1 MLKHLIKFL
10 IVYIGQPLS
19 EAIAALE
26 GAGLSYE
33 ISGAVSGD
41 DYANYSITGYTQEVK
56 KNEPVKLKAKKDI
69 TGGTTELLLVIQQL
83 EQIMMTQLL
92 QKILKLQ
99 VMIYLVIP

>member
-1 MLKHLIKFL
+1 M
-10 IVYIGQPLS
+10 YI
-19 EAIAALE
+19 AIAALE

-69 TGGTTELLLVIQQL
+69 TGGTTGTTSGDTTTGTNNDDTTSKEDTEVTGNDISSDT
-83 EQIMMTQLL
+83 MTGGFTDIFNWHLN
-92 QKILKLQ
+92 
-99 VMIYLVIP
+99 